1 MPLDIQVGSASD
13 VAVELGQIAGRI
25 AQSLEPAM
33 TAATAMLRER
43 IVDDKLSGDPLK
55 ARSGRLRDSIA
66 SQVSASGNEATG
78 LISTDVPY
86 ARIQEFGGTITA
98 RAAANLTIPL
108 AAALG
113 GDGEA
118 LFSARDLIGNPS
130 LGGFIGTF
138 VRKQILFGK
147 SAGGAITPLFKLQ
160 ASVELPPRSFF
171 GSALAENQSQILD
184 LFRTGVA
191 NAI

>member
-1 MPLDIQVGSASD
+1 
-13 VAVELGQIAGRI
+13 VELGQIAGRI
-25 AQSLEPAM
+25 AQGLEPEM
-33 TAATAMLRER
+33 IAATTMLREH
-43 IVDDKLSGDPLK
+43 IVEDKLSDDPLK
-55 ARSGRLRDSIA
+55 ARSGRLRNSIT
-66 SQVSASGNEATG
+66 SEVSPNGNEATG
-78 LISTDVPY
+78 LIATAVPY

-113 GDGEA
+113 GNGEA
-118 LFSARDLIGNPS
+118 RFSARELIANPA

-147 SAGGAITPLFKLQ
+147 GAGGAITPLFKLQ
-160 ASVELPPRSFF
+160 ASVEIPSRSFF
-171 GSALAENQSQILD
+171 RSALAENQSQILD